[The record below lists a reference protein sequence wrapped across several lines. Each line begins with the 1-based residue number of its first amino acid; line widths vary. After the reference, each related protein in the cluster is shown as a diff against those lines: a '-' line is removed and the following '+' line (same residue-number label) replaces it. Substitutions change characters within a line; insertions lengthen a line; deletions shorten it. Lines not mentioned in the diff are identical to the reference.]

1 MNDKEL
7 IQKLSSLREI
17 KLESAWKQETRDV
30 LLAQVSNSVEREVK
44 VSWVEILV
52 DDFKNSFSFLPNAA
66 WGVICLVIILTG
78 GGFSA
83 LAAKNSKPGDTLY
96 VAKLWKEKA
105 QLAMTFNKEDKAKL
119 DMKMASIH
127 AMEITDVL
135 SNPSFNAVGNQKKAE
150 QLAQNFN
157 NEINIVKERY
167 SEISQMQL
175 GSPVAAISGAAVNNT
190 SSDLAVGNDNDKV
203 GLGSLQKDASGTVYG
218 VDAGKDGKGLQFYNP
233 KADLNKTTSSL
244 LTPSIS
250 KDNGTSSKAIPVIV
264 LATSTPKAASDNIAT
279 TLDKASQSFA
289 TKDFSGAKDI
299 LNQVGKI
306 IDGMD
311 SGAVKGA
318 TESGTSSNSG
328 DGATDAATGSASK

>member
-7 IQKLSSLREI
+7 TQKLSLLREV

-52 DDFKNSFSFLPNAA
+52 DDIKNSFSFMPNAA
-66 WGVICLVIILTG
+66 WGVICLIIILTG

-83 LAAKNSKPGDTLY
+83 LAVKNSKPGDTLY

-105 QLAMTFNKEDKAKL
+105 QLAMTFDKEDKAKL
-119 DMKMASIH
+119 DMKLASIH
-127 AMEITDVL
+127 AMEITEVL
-135 SNPSFNAVGNQKKAE
+135 SDPHFHAADNQKKAE

-157 NEINIVKERY
+157 DEINTVKERY
-167 SEISQMQL
+167 SEINQMQQN
-175 GSPVAAISGAAVNNT
+175 SPVSVTSGVAVNNT
-190 SSDLAVGNDNDKV
+190 SSNLAVGNDDNKV
-203 GLGSLQKDASGTVYG
+203 GIGSMQKDASGTVYSVG
-218 VDAGKDGKGLQFYNP
+218 AGKDSKGLQFYDP
-233 KADLNKTTSSL
+233 KADLKKTTSSL
-244 LTPSIS
+244 VTPAVS
-250 KDNGTSSKAIPVIV
+250 KVNGTSSEAVPAVSA
-264 LATSTPKAASDNIAT
+264 ATSTPASDNITT

-306 IDGMD
+306 IDNLD
-311 SGAVKGA
+311 SGQVKGA
-318 TESGTSSNSG
+318 TESGTSTKG
-328 DGATDAATGSASK
+328 GGTIGAATGSESK